1 MIKLHRLG
9 HQAEEFQVNQ
19 ELIVS
24 VEANPDTVITLAT
37 GTKIIVIES
46 PDRVAERVRD
56 ARAEVLAEAVRRR
69 REQRE
74 RELRAARVRQ
84 GDPALAAVPDAPGE
98 R

>member
-37 GTKIIVIES
+37 GHKIPVVES
-46 PDRVAERVRD
+46 PDRIAERTRD

-69 REQRE
+69 RLQRE
-74 RELRAARVRQ
+74 RELAAERGRRRESS
-84 GDPALAAVPDAPGE
+84 LAVVPPVEG
-98 R
+98 

>member
-19 ELIVS
+19 ELIVT

-37 GTKIIVIES
+37 GHKIVVVES
-46 PDRVAERVRD
+46 PDRVAERVTQ
-56 ARAEVLAEAVRRR
+56 ARAAVIAEAARKR

-74 RELRAARVRQ
+74 RELR
-84 GDPALAAVPDAPGE
+84 GDRPLHREPALAAVPPPPAD
-98 R
+98 